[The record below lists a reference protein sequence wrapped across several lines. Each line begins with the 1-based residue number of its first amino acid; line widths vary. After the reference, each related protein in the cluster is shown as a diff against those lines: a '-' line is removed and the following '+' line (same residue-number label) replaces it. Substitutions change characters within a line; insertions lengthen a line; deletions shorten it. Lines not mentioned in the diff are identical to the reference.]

1 MSTETQTD
9 SGFGEVSKVKG
20 TLFEYLSLGASLL
33 GIVSLAALLVYVTV
47 DAFGLEAADPLWF
60 LVYFVTL
67 VLPTLGFVGYGVKN
81 RAVGRVGGSALLRL
95 FGGMA
100 ATLAVSILF
109 IIFDAQQWLL
119 VYTVGVLPAAAVLLY
134 GRLKEWRQANLLGP
148 VVFAAGSMLGIFL
161 KGPLETFPETW
172 LIYLWTLGVPVAAYF
187 GSRTMKRD
195 GREAGLAM
203 AAGVLGAGVVSALVG
218 PALTGLNS
226 DVALLL
232 GLFVFVP
239 TATYVVGVLQSD
251 HEGTVGLLLP
261 VVIFGGMLVG
271 AFLVQQ
277 IGMAQP
283 NSWVTWSYFTSAP
296 SQLSARDAGLF
307 PAIVGSVFV
316 ITNVAIM
323 TLALGVATSIYLE
336 EYAASSGLLG
346 KVTRLIQVNISNLAG
361 VPSVVYGLL
370 GLGLFINLL
379 GFGLGIVLVA
389 SITLSL
395 LILPIV
401 IISSQEA
408 IRSVPNELRQASYG
422 MGATRWQT
430 IRNVVLP
437 QSLPG
442 ILTGTILAL
451 GRAIGETAP
460 LLMIGAATTT
470 FAAPTGYFD
479 SVTVMPLQIYAWS
492 SQPNPEF
499 RYGVVAAGVVTLLI
513 VLLTMNSVAI
523 LVRNK
528 YQNES

>member
-1 MSTETQTD
+1 MAAETQSDTD
-9 SGFGEVSKVKG
+9 FGEVSQLKG
-20 TLFEYLSLGASLL
+20 ILFEYLSLGASLL
-33 GIVSLAALLVYVTV
+33 GILSLAALLVYVAV

-60 LVYFVTL
+60 LIYFVTL
-67 VLPTLGFVGYGVKN
+67 VVPTLGFVGYGVKN
-81 RAVGRVGGSALLRL
+81 RAVGTVGGTSLLYL
-95 FGGMA
+95 LGGLA
-100 ATLAVSILF
+100 ATLALSILF

-119 VYTVGVLPAAAVLLY
+119 VYTVGVLPAALVYIY
-134 GRLKEWRQANLLGP
+134 GRMKEWQQASLLAP
-148 VVFAAGSMLGIFL
+148 IVFAVGSMLGVFL
-161 KGPLETFPETW
+161 KGPLATFPQQW
-172 LIYLWTLGVPVAAYF
+172 IIYLWTLGVPVAALL
-187 GSRTMKRD
+187 GSRALNRD
-195 GREAGLAM
+195 GRDAAVATAVGTLAI
-203 AAGVLGAGVVSALVG
+203 AAAAALVG
-218 PALTGLNS
+218 PVLTGLNS
-226 DVALLL
+226 DVTLLL
-232 GLFVFVP
+232 GLFVGAP
-239 TATYVVGVLQSD
+239 TLAYVARLVRTGHD
-251 HEGTVGLLLP
+251 GMAGLLMP
-261 VVIFGGMLVG
+261 VVIFGGMLLG
-271 AFLVQQ
+271 AFVVQQ
-277 IGMAQP
+277 VAVAQP
-283 NSWVTWSYFTSAP
+283 ESWVTWSYFTSPP
-296 SQLSARDAGLF
+296 SQLSAEEAGLF

-336 EYAASSGLLG
+336 EYAASSGILG
-346 KVTRLIQVNISNLAG
+346 KITRLIQVNISNLAG

-370 GLGLFINLL
+370 GLALFINGL
-379 GFGLGIVLVA
+379 GLGLGIVLVA

-470 FAAPTGYFD
+470 FAPPTGYFD

-492 SQPNPEF
+492 SQPSDAF